1 MTYREMDQE
10 QTSINDIV
18 FHIHNI
24 ITSEDRTL
32 IQYLVPS
39 YKLLRCYCA
48 ENEGIE
54 VEKSHLE
61 LVTKTVTYLITVS
74 KENQADKRQVS
85 EVTHTLCSFI
95 CDLQERRSIRS
106 L

>member
-1 MTYREMDQE
+1 MDQE
-10 QTSINDIV
+10 QMSINDVV

-24 ITSEDRTL
+24 ITSEDCNL

-39 YKLLRCYCA
+39 YKLLRCYYA

-54 VEKSHLE
+54 IEKSHLE
-61 LVTKTVTYLITVS
+61 LVTKTVTYPITVS
-74 KENQADKRQVS
+74 KENKIDKRQVS
-85 EVTHTLCSFI
+85 EVTQTLCSFI
-95 CDLQERRSIRS
+95 CDLQERRTAYV